1 MEKFMER
8 AMGVM
13 KQYADKVAFL
23 NEKREMTYR
32 ELCRESGQIY
42 AWLKK
47 QGIGREDFVQ
57 IVLPRGP
64 ECIAA
69 LLGVLRAGAAFL
81 LSEQVWS

>member
-1 MEKFMER
+1 MRKFMAH

-13 KQYADKVAFL
+13 EQYADKVAFL
-23 NEKREMTYR
+23 NEKREMTHR

-57 IVLPRGP
+57 ILESLTFRQRT
-64 ECIAA
+64 A
-69 LLGVLRAGAAFL
+69 
-81 LSEQVWS
+81 

>member
-1 MEKFMER
+1 MGKFMEH
-8 AMGVM
+8 ATSVM

-23 NEKREMTYR
+23 NEKREMTHG
-32 ELCRESGQIY
+32 ELDRESGQIY

-69 LLGVLRAGAAFL
+69 LMGVLRAGAAFL
-81 LSEQVWS
+81 ISE